1 MCVSD
6 LFKRR
11 LDLLEKTYN
20 CVVKV
25 CLSTT
30 LTRRMSLFVFDLSL
44 FLFCFFLK
52 YNLFFSLWLHVSTG
66 VRIYGVIGHI
76 GGDRMMFEGAGE
88 KS

>member
-30 LTRRMSLFVFDLSL
+30 LTRRMSEFVFDLPL
-44 FLFCFFLK
+44 FLFSFCFFSIVI
-52 YNLFFSLWLHVSTG
+52 FFLWLHVSTG
-66 VRIYGVIGHI
+66 VRIFGPFDILEVI
-76 GGDRMMFEGAGE
+76 E
-88 KS
+88 